1 MFMDQ
6 LLQYI
11 KLIRPYHWVKNSF
24 VLAPVFFSGSIL
36 TSKGIT
42 ALAGFL
48 AFSLLSSCV
57 YIYNDW
63 KDQNGDR
70 LHKKKK
76 YRPIASGAVTGTECL
91 VIVGILVIC
100 LIACVRYFDFS
111 LSALSYLVIYILVN
125 IAYSN
130 GVKDI
135 PILELLV
142 LSSGFVVRMI
152 FGASITDIPLSP
164 WMLLCTAL
172 VSLMMAAGK
181 RRGELVNTYNSQ
193 EARSVLNGYSHE
205 FLNQI
210 NTIFT
215 TATITAYMIFCTS
228 VEIIMRYGL
237 DLLLTVPFVF
247 YGLLEYKRLLHVDN
261 RGEDPTSLILGDK
274 RILLAISGWCLCFI
288 YIIYL

>member
-1 MFMDQ
+1 MFMYQ
-6 LLQYI
+6 LRQYI
-11 KLIRPYHWVKNSF
+11 KLTRPHHWVKNSF
-24 VLAPVFFSGSIL
+24 VLAPIFFSGSIL

-42 ALAGFL
+42 ALGGFF
-48 AFSLLSSCV
+48 AFSLLASCV

-70 LHKKKK
+70 LHEKKKF
-76 YRPIASGAVTGTECL
+76 RAIASGAVTGTECL
-91 VIVGILVIC
+91 LIVATILTC

-111 LSALSYLVIYILVN
+111 LSSLSYLVIYLLVN
-125 IAYSN
+125 LAYSN
-130 GVKDI
+130 GVKSI

-152 FGASITDIPLSP
+152 FGAWITDIALSP

-172 VSLMMAAGK
+172 VSLVMAAGK
-181 RRGELVNTYNSQ
+181 RRGELVNTYNSKNT
-193 EARSVLNGYSHE
+193 RSVLDGYSHE

-215 TATITAYMIFCTS
+215 TATITAYMLFCTS
-228 VEIIMRYGL
+228 AEIITRYEL

-247 YGLLEYKRLLHVDN
+247 YGLLEYQRLIHVDN

-274 RILLAISGWCLCFI
+274 RILLAILGWCLCFI

>member
-11 KLIRPYHWVKNSF
+11 KLIRPYHWVKNCF

-63 KDQNGDR
+63 KDQNCDR
-70 LHKKKK
+70 LHKKKM
-76 YRPIASGAVTGTECL
+76 YRPIASGAVTGSECL
-91 VIVGILVIC
+91 VIVGILGMC

-111 LSALSYLVIYILVN
+111 LSSLSYLVIYILVN

-181 RRGELVNTYNSQ
+181 RRGELVNAYNSQ
-193 EARSVLNGYSHE
+193 DARSVLNGYSHE